1 MDDKI
6 TGTLIHGQAAALHGL
21 DIPETRCA
29 ELAADVERHNAAIR
43 NAAQQLDFND
53 EPARFSALL
62 AAHAQPLKRERKSG
76 R

>member
-1 MDDKI
+1 MDDKV
-6 TGTLIHGQAAALHGL
+6 TGTLIRGQAAALHGL
-21 DIPETRCA
+21 DIPEARCA

-62 AAHAQPLKRERKSG
+62 AVHAQPRQRG

>member
-6 TGTLIHGQAAALHGL
+6 TGALICGQAAALHRL

-43 NAAQQLDFND
+43 HAAQQLDFND

-62 AAHAQPLKRERKSG
+62 AAHAQPRKRG